1 MRLILTVLFL
11 LGITDV
17 LVGQKMLLIEKANR
31 AKTTKLYIGDEL
43 HYRLRGEEN
52 YWYSRTITDM
62 LPESK
67 TLLLD
72 NFAVRVDSI
81 SVIKVRRKPIWRIL
95 GGAFFSFGAT
105 LTLATTAGRFFYNDK
120 DVEILP
126 LYTTAAAS
134 LGAGWYLNTPRKLR
148 LGKKF
153 RLRAIEIKFP
163 DPWVPVPPENKQ

>member
-1 MRLILTVLFL
+1 MRLIYIVFFVLGL
-11 LGITDV
+11 LQP
-17 LVGQKMLLIEKANR
+17 LLGQKMLLLEKANR

-43 HYRLRGEEN
+43 HFRLKGKEN

-67 TLLLD
+67 TLMLD

-105 LTLATTAGRFFYNDK
+105 LTLATTAGRYFYNDREVK
-120 DVEILP
+120 VVP
-126 LYTTAAAS
+126 LYSTAALS
-134 LGAGWYLNTPRKLR
+134 LGAGWFLNTPRKLK
-148 LGKKF
+148 LGKRH
-153 RLRAIEIKFP
+153 RLRAVEVKFP
-163 DPWVPVPPENKQ
+163 DPWVPIPPQGKQ